1 MVVVVI
7 NAGQIYIFCITVAT
21 TCALSVISLAEL
33 AEGVVDRLI
42 GLEKSKIAN
51 RKS

>member
-7 NAGQIYIFCITVAT
+7 NARQIYTFCITVAT
-21 TCALSVISLAEL
+21 TGALTFISFAEL

-42 GLEKSKIAN
+42 GLEKS
-51 RKS
+51 